1 MGWAWAR
8 ARTGKRRSLGGKL
21 PGMTHSPEADA
32 HSGITPLEFRQT
44 LGRFASGV
52 TIITAQDGEQR
63 RGMTASAFVSVS
75 LTPPLVLVSIDNG
88 AHMHGLLGEPEVTHF
103 GVNVLG
109 AGQRW
114 LSDHFAG
121 RPGPEDSVPWFM
133 HERVPLLGGRISLEA
148 VNAGLA
154 RVLGGGPSEP
164 PVPEAPAE
172 RAPRAPLGIG

>member
-1 MGWAWAR
+1 
-8 ARTGKRRSLGGKL
+8 
-21 PGMTHSPEADA
+21 MTHSPDADA

-75 LTPPLVLVSIDNG
+75 LTPPLVLVSVDQQ

-109 AGQRW
+109 ANQRH

-121 RPGPEDSVPWFM
+121 RPGPEESVPWFM
-133 HERVPLLGGRISLEA
+133 HEAVPLLGGTIAQLVCRKEQVIA
-148 VNAGLA
+148 AGDHTLYMGFVEYS
-154 RVLGGGPSEP
+154 RYTDDDPLLYFRGQYHELG
-164 PVPEAPAE
+164 
-172 RAPRAPLGIG
+172 